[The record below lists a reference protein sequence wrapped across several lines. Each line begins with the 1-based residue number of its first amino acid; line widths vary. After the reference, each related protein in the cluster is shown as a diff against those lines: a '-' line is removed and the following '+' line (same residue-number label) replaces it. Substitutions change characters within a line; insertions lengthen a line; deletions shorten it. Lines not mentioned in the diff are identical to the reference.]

1 MLQILKGKGLIKHAF
16 FCILS
21 VYNFRSLFSHVQVF
35 ESVPS
40 PCNDSLLA
48 EVSHDEAKIIWA
60 SCLSVVFFLISAL
73 ILVLQ
78 KAVIYIGSNNY
89 ALVIR

>member
-1 MLQILKGKGLIKHAF
+1 MYKQSKAYLPLKTTTGNDNLGK
-16 FCILS
+16 LS
-21 VYNFRSLFSHVQVF
+21 QCS
-35 ESVPS
+35 
-40 PCNDSLLA
+40 
-48 EVSHDEAKIIWA
+48 
-60 SCLSVVFFLISAL
+60 FFLISAL

>member
-1 MLQILKGKGLIKHAF
+1 MY
-16 FCILS
+16 S
-21 VYNFRSLFSHVQVF
+21 WYVQVV

-40 PCNDSLLA
+40 PSNGNDNLG
-48 EVSHDEAKIIWA
+48 K
-60 SCLSVVFFLISAL
+60 LSQCSFFLISAL

-89 ALVIR
+89 ALVIRWLQRK